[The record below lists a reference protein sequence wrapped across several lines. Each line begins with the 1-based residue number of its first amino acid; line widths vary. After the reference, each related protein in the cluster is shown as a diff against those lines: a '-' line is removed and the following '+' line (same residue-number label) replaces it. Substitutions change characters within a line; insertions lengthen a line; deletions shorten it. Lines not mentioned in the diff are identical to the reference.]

1 MGKEEKLKQ
10 KKELEEKHKI
20 RDKQILQIKAS
31 NELLQETLEWFKD
44 KYGDNE
50 DETQD
55 KNIEY
60 IENAI
65 EDNITLLEDTL
76 NSNEHEMASLKY
88 NKVKNSE
95 VKKYHERLKKLGKTD
110 EEIRT
115 KDLRKIKGLNSEK
128 VMAQVTKKEK
138 STLQSLKDRLK
149 QLTGSEKNS
158 KTDTSKET
166 IQVIENEVKN
176 EEQTIIKEKI
186 VNIENNINKKI
197 INDVQCKDFD
207 PRDIPSYIQYDMIP
221 LPSKGECYAH
231 KKSYIP
237 VAYLTA
243 ADENLITSRNMY
255 ENGSIINTILE
266 RKILDKSIRVN
277 DLCKGDRDAIA
288 IWLRATAYGS
298 DYPIIA
304 PYNGEE
310 IEATI
315 NLSDINYLD
324 FGLVGDENGWFDY
337 TTGNG
342 DVLKFKVLSYQE
354 EKDLIEKNIN
364 VSDLINRNDILNNL
378 TKSADLI
385 ENLDKKD
392 KEEIIES
399 INMIKNWVLDVD
411 VNFEDV
417 KNNVYSTFLTDK
429 MFSHTM
435 SVNGNTDREYIKNY
449 INNMRAQEALNYRK
463 YVEKN
468 IPGVN
473 LNITIPIPE
482 SLGGGSFNTFLSIG
496 ETIFINV

>member
-1 MGKEEKLKQ
+1 MGKEDKLKQ

-55 KNIEY
+55 KNIGY

-65 EDNITLLEDTL
+65 EDNITLLEDSL

-95 VKKYHERLKKLGKTD
+95 VKKYNERLKKIGKTD

-138 STLQSLKDRLK
+138 TTLQNLKDRLK
-149 QLTGSEKNS
+149 NLTSSEKNS
-158 KTDTSKET
+158 KTDTSKES

-176 EEQTIIKEKI
+176 EEQSIIKEKI

-231 KKSYIP
+231 KKSYLP

-277 DLCKGDRDAIA
+277 NLCKGDRDAIA

-315 NLSDINYLD
+315 NLSDIEYLD
-324 FGLVGDENGWFDY
+324 FNLVGDENGWFDY
-337 TTGNG
+337 TTSNG

-399 INMIKNWVLDVD
+399 IDMIKNWVLDVD

-429 MFSHTM
+429 MFSYTM
-435 SVNGNTDREYIKNY
+435 SVNGNTDREYIENY

-463 YVEKN
+463 YIEKN

>member
-1 MGKEEKLKQ
+1 MNSKMTKEEKEKK

-20 RDKQILQIKAS
+20 RDKQLLQMKAS
-31 NELLQETLEWFKD
+31 QELLNETLEWFEEKYKD
-44 KYGDNE
+44 DNE
-50 DETQD
+50 MD
-55 KNIEY
+55 KNIQY
-60 IENAI
+60 IKNAI
-65 EDNITLLEDTL
+65 DDNNSLIEKSLG
-76 NSNEHEMASLKY
+76 SNEHELQSLEY
-88 NKVKNSE
+88 NTVKPSV
-95 VKKYHERLKKLGKTD
+95 VKEYYDRLKRQGKDD
-110 EEIRT
+110 EEIHT
-115 KDLRKIKGLNSEK
+115 KDLTKLKSGKK

-138 STLQSLKDRLK
+138 STLQNLKDKLK
-149 QLTGSEKNS
+149 NLTSSEKNS

-176 EEQTIIKEKI
+176 EEQLIIKEKI

-231 KKSYIP
+231 KKSYLP

-255 ENGSIINTILE
+255 ENGSMINTILE

-298 DYPIIA
+298 EYPVIA
-304 PYNGEE
+304 PYNGDE
-310 IEATI
+310 IEVTI
-315 NLSDINYLD
+315 NLSDIDYLE
-324 FGLVGDENGWFDY
+324 FNLKGDENGYFEYKTDK
-337 TTGNG
+337 G
-342 DVLKFKVLSYQE
+342 DVLKFKVLTYQE

-364 VSDLINRNDILNNL
+364 IGELINRNNILDNL
-378 TKSADLI
+378 TKSSNLI
-385 ENLDKKD
+385 QALDRKD
-392 KEEIIES
+392 KDEIVES
-399 INMIKNWVLDVD
+399 INLIKNWVLDINLD
-411 VNFEDV
+411 FDDV
-417 KNNVYSTFLTDK
+417 KNQVYSTYLTDK
-429 MFSHTM
+429 MFAYTM

-449 INNMRAQEALNYRK
+449 IDNMRAKEALNYRK

-473 LNITIPIPE
+473 LNITVPIPE

-496 ETIFINV
+496 ETIFINI

>member
-55 KNIEY
+55 KNIGY

-95 VKKYHERLKKLGKTD
+95 VKKYNERLKKLGKTD

-115 KDLRKIKGLNSEK
+115 KDLRKIKGLNGEK

-149 QLTGSEKNS
+149 QLTGTEKNS
-158 KTDTSKET
+158 KTDTSKEI

-176 EEQTIIKEKI
+176 EEQSIIKEKI

-197 INDVQCKDFD
+197 INDAQCKDFD

-304 PYNGEE
+304 PYKGEE

-324 FGLVGDENGWFDY
+324 FHLVGDENGWFDY

-364 VSDLINRNDILNNL
+364 ISDLINRNDILNNL

-399 INMIKNWVLDVD
+399 IDMIKNWVLDVD

-429 MFSHTM
+429 MFSYTM
-435 SVNGNTDREYIKNY
+435 SVNGNTDRVYIENY
-449 INNMRAQEALNYRK
+449 INNMRAQEALNYRR
-463 YVEKN
+463 YIEKN

>member
-1 MGKEEKLKQ
+1 MNNKMTKEEKEKK

-20 RDKQILQIKAS
+20 RDKQLLQMKAS
-31 NELLQETLEWFKD
+31 QELLNETLEWFKE
-44 KYGDNE
+44 KYKDDNE
-50 DETQD
+50 MD
-55 KNIEY
+55 KNIQY
-60 IENAI
+60 IKNAI
-65 EDNITLLEDTL
+65 DDNNSLIEKSLG
-76 NSNEHEMASLKY
+76 SNEHELQSLEY
-88 NKVKNSE
+88 NTVKPSV
-95 VKKYHERLKKLGKTD
+95 VKEYYDRLKRQGKDD
-110 EEIRT
+110 EEIHT
-115 KDLRKIKGLNSEK
+115 KDLTKLKNGKK

-138 STLQSLKDRLK
+138 STLQNLKDRLK
-149 QLTGSEKNS
+149 NLTSSEKNS
-158 KTDTSKET
+158 KIDTSKET

-176 EEQTIIKEKI
+176 EEQSIVKEKI
-186 VNIENNINKKI
+186 VNIENNVNKKI

-298 DYPIIA
+298 DYPILA

-324 FGLVGDENGWFDY
+324 FDLVGDENGWFDY

-364 VSDLINRNDILNNL
+364 VSDLINRNEILNNL
-378 TKSADLI
+378 TKSAALI

-399 INMIKNWVLDVD
+399 IDMIKNWVLDVD

-417 KNNVYSTFLTDK
+417 KNNVYSTYLTDK
-429 MFSHTM
+429 MFAYTM
-435 SVNGNTDREYIKNY
+435 SVNGNTDREYIENY
-449 INNMRAQEALNYRK
+449 VNNMRAQEALNYRK

-482 SLGGGSFNTFLSIG
+482 SLGGGSFNTFLSIR